1 MEKGGGPALLIS
13 HVAGGRRK
21 EGDCKLWEKI
31 LNSNCYKS
39 CLQNTYKQ
47 HKTVR
52 LPAWLTDWLPTDWMK
67 LMKVYWALIEALA
80 GCTDWQIEWLSG
92 YRFVESFNEFCQLSG
107 NGNNAP
113 TFCNVLL
120 LNKAVQVRVWVCVW
134 KDFARGVSETF
145 QLCVSLLKHFS
156 FSQSSLV
163 LLIVSVIR
171 QRRPLFTRCF
181 SATPLLF
188 PSLSFYFIA
197 LT

>member
-1 MEKGGGPALLIS
+1 MFTKHLQA
-13 HVAGGRRK
+13 AQ
-21 EGDCKLWEKI
+21 DCSIAW
-31 LNSNCYKS
+31 
-39 CLQNTYKQ
+39 
-47 HKTVR
+47 
-52 LPAWLTDWLPTDWMK
+52 LPARLSDWLPTDWMK

-92 YRFVESFNEFCQLSG
+92 YRCVECFNEFCQLSG

-134 KDFARGVSETF
+134 KDFARGASETF

-163 LLIVSVIR
+163 LRIVSVIR
-171 QRRPLFTRCF
+171 QRRPLFTLF
-181 SATPLLF
+181 LLLLF
-188 PSLSFYFIA
+188 SPFHPLSFYFIA